1 VSRHLRLRSNNISDT
16 TEEVE
21 LVRDREPGPDRE
33 RQPNGLPDAT
43 AVDDERLRDHHIEE
57 VLNTFKDVARS
68 RERADGSGRSGGV

>member
-33 RQPNGLPDAT
+33 RQPNGLSDAA
-43 AVDDERLRDHHIEE
+43 AVDDDRLRDHHIEE
-57 VLNTFKDVARS
+57 VLSTFKDVAPS
-68 RERADGSGRSGGV
+68 GERADGSGRSGGV